1 MIAIVIGMI
10 VAQAGSQVALAPF
23 TGTWIIDTS
32 QDEFGGHPVSRIIK
46 NGRYRCGNCVT
57 TVDVPTDGLFHT
69 FKGGQ
74 DFDAVAVRIQG
85 PRKVEYRYRKN
96 GKLAETVTEEVSSTG
111 DVLTWRTTNLTAPS
125 GRPDVS
131 EGQRARVGAAKPGEH
146 PVSGEWR
153 QLAGAK
159 EATAALTIT
168 IRTDGERVTITQP
181 NGRQV
186 SALLGGPGAP
196 IAGDQAGRL
205 FRIETAPPRALRT
218 TTAIDGKDVQTGLM
232 TLAED
237 GATLNYEVRDLT
249 LGQTIRFVAKRQ

>member
-1 MIAIVIGMI
+1 MIGIATALI
-10 VAQAGSQVALAPF
+10 VAQAASPMALTPF
-23 TGTWIIDTS
+23 NGTWIIDTS
-32 QDEFGGHPVSRIIK
+32 QDEYGGRPVSRIIK

-57 TVDVPTDGLFHT
+57 TVEVPTDGRFHA
-69 FKGGQ
+69 FSGGQ

-96 GKLAETVTEEVSSTG
+96 GKLAEIVTEEVSATG
-111 DVLTWRTTNLTAPS
+111 DMLTWRTTSLTAPN
-125 GRPDVS
+125 GKPDVS

-159 EATAALTIT
+159 EAAAALTIA
-168 IRTDGERVTITQP
+168 IRTDGDRVTITQP

-186 SALLGGPGAP
+186 SALVGGPGAP

-205 FRIETAPPRALRT
+205 FRIAAAPPRALRT

-232 TLAED
+232 TLAAD
-237 GATLNYEVRDLT
+237 GTTLTYEVRDLT
-249 LGQTIRFVAKRQ
+249 LGQTIRFVAKRR